1 MEELKKKYAE
11 QSALY
16 ESYIRE
22 GASPDKI
29 SALNMEISKTLEE
42 MIGILAQTKG
52 SGLEQYRNQLIEN
65 LHRIQRDYNGLIQNT
80 DKIETLRRIRRE
92 EYDTAPLKRYL
103 FFFFAIVFVILIL
116 LLFFQR
122 KPTAAAIP
130 SNPAIATTF
139 T

>member
-1 MEELKKKYAE
+1 MEELKKKYAR

-42 MIGILAQTKG
+42 MIGILAQTG
-52 SGLEQYRNQLIEN
+52 FEQYRNQLIEN
-65 LHRIQRDYNGLIQNT
+65 LHRIQRDYNGLVQNT

-92 EYDTAPLKRYL
+92 EYDTTPLKNYL
-103 FFFFAIVFVILIL
+103 FFFFAILFVIIIL
-116 LLFFQR
+116 LLFFQK
-122 KPTAAAIP
+122 KPTAVAIP

>member
-1 MEELKKKYAE
+1 MEELKKKYAQ

-29 SALNMEISKTLEE
+29 SALNIEISKTLEE
-42 MIGILAQTKG
+42 MIGILAQTE
-52 SGLEQYRNQLIEN
+52 LEEYRNQLIEN
-65 LHRIQRDYNGLIQNT
+65 LHRIQRDYNGLVQNT
-80 DKIETLRRIRRE
+80 DKIETLRRIRAE

-103 FFFFAIVFVILIL
+103 FFFFAILFVILLL

>member
-22 GASPDKI
+22 GASPEKI

-42 MIGILAQTKG
+42 MIGILAQT
-52 SGLEQYRNQLIEN
+52 GLEDYRNQLIEN
-65 LHRIQRDYNGLIQNT
+65 LHRIQRDYTGLIENT

-92 EYDTAPLKRYL
+92 EYDTTPLKRYL
-103 FFFFAIVFVILIL
+103 FFFFAILFVILIL

>member
-1 MEELKKKYAE
+1 MEELKKKYAQ

-22 GASPDKI
+22 GAPPAKV
-29 SALNMEISKTLEE
+29 SALNVEISKTLEE
-42 MIGILAQTKG
+42 MIGILAKTKG
-52 SGLEQYRNQLIEN
+52 VGLEEYRNQLIGN
-65 LHRIQRDYNGLIQNT
+65 LHRIQRDYNGLVQNT

-92 EYDTAPLKRYL
+92 EYDTTPIKQYL
-103 FFFFAIVFVILIL
+103 FFFFAILFVIIVL
-116 LLFFQR
+116 LLFFQK

>member
-1 MEELKKKYAE
+1 MEELKKKYAQ

-29 SALNMEISKTLEE
+29 SALNVEIAKTLEE
-42 MIGILAQTKG
+42 MIGLLAQAKG
-52 SGLEQYRNQLIEN
+52 MGIEQYRTQLVEN
-65 LHRIQRDYNGLIQNT
+65 LHRIQRDYTGLKQNT
-80 DKIETLRRIRRE
+80 DKIETLRRIRSE
-92 EYDTAPLKRYL
+92 EYNTAPLQRYL
-103 FFFFAIVFVILIL
+103 IFFFAILFVILIL

-130 SNPAIATTF
+130 SSPAIATTF

>member
-1 MEELKKKYAE
+1 MEELKKKYAQ

-29 SALNMEISKTLEE
+29 SALNIEISKTLEE
-42 MIGILAQTKG
+42 MIGILAQTE
-52 SGLEQYRNQLIEN
+52 LEEYRNQLIEN
-65 LHRIQRDYNGLIQNT
+65 LHRIQRDYNGLVQNT
-80 DKIETLRRIRRE
+80 DKIETLRRIRAE

-103 FFFFAIVFVILIL
+103 FFFFAILFVILIL

>member
-1 MEELKKKYAE
+1 MEELKKKYAQ

-22 GASPDKI
+22 GASPEKI
-29 SALNMEISKTLEE
+29 SALNMEISNTLEE
-42 MIGILAQTKG
+42 MIGILAQT
-52 SGLEQYRNQLIEN
+52 GLEDYRNQLIEN

-92 EYDTAPLKRYL
+92 EYDTTPLKRYL
-103 FFFFAIVFVILIL
+103 FFFFAILFVILIL

-122 KPTAAAIP
+122 KPTAPAIP